1 MMYLLDT
8 NILIYIQKNN
18 PPTVREKINN
28 LPNSAQLV
36 MSFVTYAE
44 LLKGTYGSQN
54 PEKAQANLNALTRII
69 SVLPFHEAMPEH
81 YANWANQLK
90 KQGKPIGNNDLW
102 IAAHALA
109 VGAVLVTHNTKE
121 FSRINNLQLE
131 DWAEE

>member
-28 LPNSAQLV
+28 LPNNAQLV

-44 LLKGTYGSQN
+44 LLKGAYGSQN
-54 PEKAQANLNALTRII
+54 PEKARANLNALTRII
-69 SVLPFHEAMPEH
+69 SVLPSHEAMPEH

-90 KQGKPIGNNDLW
+90 KQGRLIGNNDLW

-131 DWAEE
+131 DWAGE

>member
-28 LPNSAQLV
+28 LPNNAQLA

-44 LLKGTYGSQN
+44 LLKGAYGSQN
-54 PEKAQANLNALTRII
+54 SEKARANLNALTRII
-69 SVLPFHEAMPEH
+69 SVLPSHEAMPEH

-131 DWAEE
+131 DWVEE

>member
-1 MMYLLDT
+1 MMYLLDI

-28 LPNSAQLV
+28 LPNNAQLA

-44 LLKGTYGSQN
+44 LLKGVYGSQN

-69 SVLPFHEAMPEH
+69 SVLPSYEAMSEH

-90 KQGKPIGNNDLW
+90 KKGKPIGNNDLW